1 MILPEEVNMRCPR
14 CGCQDDKV
22 LDSRSTKEGAGVR
35 RRRECLN
42 CGHRFTTYEEII
54 QAELKVVKRD
64 GTHEEF
70 YREKIRQG
78 IEKACWKRSVSSE
91 QMDALVSSIVA
102 GLEKDYEREVTS
114 VEIGNRVMDALR
126 GVDKV
131 AYVRFASIYRDFKD
145 IEEFVAEIRQMG
157 RGRGTDGKKGAAEKD
172 HGEK

>member
-1 MILPEEVNMRCPR
+1 MRCPR
-14 CGCQDDKV
+14 CACQDDKV
-22 LDSRSTKEGAGVR
+22 MDSRATKEGAGVR

-70 YREKIRQG
+70 DREKLRRG
-78 IEKACWKRSVSSE
+78 IEKACWKRAVTAE
-91 QMDALVSSIVA
+91 EIDQIVTSIVS
-102 GLEKDYEREVTS
+102 GLEKDYEREVPS
-114 VEIGNRVMDALR
+114 VEIGNRTMEALR
-126 GVDKV
+126 AVDKV

-157 RGRGTDGKKGAAEKD
+157 SRKA
-172 HGEK
+172 